1 MRAQR
6 FFFGTIILIVSAL
19 GGVAGAADPTATNDL
34 TSISLE
40 DLMNIKVSILG
51 PSESVSKTPAA
62 VSVVT
67 QDDIHRS
74 GAMNIPEALRLV
86 PGMDV
91 AQLDASQWAVS
102 ARGFND
108 VFANKLLV
116 MQDGRS
122 IYTPLFS
129 GVFWDV
135 QGTLMQDI
143 DRIEV
148 IRGPGATLWGANAM
162 NGVINIITK
171 SAADT
176 QGLLVNGG
184 GGIQDRGFGGVR
196 YGGKIGDNAFYRIYG
211 TYEDHASTVLPDGS
225 DADNSW
231 QLARGGVRTDWN
243 PTGDNAFTLQ
253 GDGYAGWIHQVFGVY
268 DPLSPTLTDTNFD
281 EMKASGANALGRW
294 THTFSDTSNLKL
306 QAYYDYTERAAA
318 NIFDEQRQTFD
329 VDARHEFTLGD
340 RNKVDWGLGY
350 RVTADR
356 EGNNPTIT
364 FNPDRQTVNLYS
376 AFAQDEIALVKD
388 RLSLTLGSKFEDND
402 YTSFEI
408 EPGGRLL
415 WTPTERQTFWASIS
429 RAVRTPSRAEES
441 IVLTEGRFVN
451 PPGVYLPVI
460 VSGTNAFNSEDMIAY
475 EIGYRTAPWNNLSF
489 DVAAFYNQY
498 DDLRSQQLISLA
510 PPTYSVAND
519 LIGHTYGAEV
529 TATWQVRDWWRL
541 MPSYTFLHTKLFAR
555 PGESGFS
562 DNTSV
567 AMIEGSSPQNQVS
580 LRSSMDLPHHVSLDC
595 ALRYVDRLPYYQI
608 DGYFEFDARLGWHI
622 TKNLEAAIV
631 GQNLLHQQHQ
641 EFSPSYINTR
651 ATQIPRSVYA
661 EMTWQF

>member
-1 MRAQR
+1 MAV
-6 FFFGTIILIVSAL
+6 ILIPL
-19 GGVAGAADPTATNDL
+19 IGGNLMAAADAAATNNL
-34 TSISLE
+34 TSMSLE

-135 QGTLMQDI
+135 QGTLLQDI

-171 SAADT
+171 NAAET
-176 QGLLVNGG
+176 QGLLLNGG
-184 GGIQDRGFGGVR
+184 GGIQDRGFGGIR
-196 YGGKIGDNAFYRIYG
+196 YGGKIGDNAFYRVYG
-211 TYEDHASTVLPDGS
+211 TYEDHAGTVLPDGS
-225 DADNSW
+225 DAANSW
-231 QLARGGVRTDWN
+231 QLARGGFRTDWN
-243 PTGDNAFTLQ
+243 PSDDNTFTLQ
-253 GDGYAGWIHQVFGVY
+253 GDGYAGWINQVFGVY

-281 EMKASGANALGRW
+281 EMKATGANALGRW
-294 THTFSDTSNLKL
+294 THAFSDTSNFKL

-318 NIFDEQRQTFD
+318 NIFDEQRQAFD
-329 VDARHEFTLGD
+329 LDAQHEFTLGN
-340 RNKVDWGLGY
+340 RNKVDWGMGY
-350 RVTADR
+350 RVTADW

-364 FNPDRQTVNLYS
+364 FNPDRETVNLYS

-388 RLSLTLGSKFEDND
+388 RLSLALGSKFEDND
-402 YTSFEI
+402 YTGFEI

-441 IVLTEGRFVN
+441 IVLTEGKFVN
-451 PPGVYLPVI
+451 PPGIYLPVTI
-460 VSGTNAFNSEDMIAY
+460 SGTNTFNSENMIAY
-475 EIGYRTAPWNNLSF
+475 EVGYRTAPWNNLSF
-489 DVAAFYNQY
+489 DVAAFFNQY
-498 DDLRSQQLISLA
+498 DDLRSELQPNPLA
-510 PPTYSVAND
+510 PAFFLAND
-519 LIGHTYGAEV
+519 LYGHTYGAEI
-529 TATWQVRDWWRL
+529 TATWQIQDWWRL
-541 MPSYTFLHTKLFAR
+541 IPSYTFLHTKLFAR
-555 PGESGFS
+555 SYNPGQS

-567 AMIEGSSPQNQVS
+567 ALIEGSSPQNQVS

-595 ALRYVDRLPYYQI
+595 DLRYVDRLPYYQI
-608 DGYFEFDARLGWHI
+608 DGYFELDARLGWRI
-622 TKNLEAAIV
+622 TKNLEAALV
-631 GQNLLHQQHQ
+631 GQNLLHDQHQ
-641 EFSPSYINTR
+641 EFSPSYIETR

-661 EMTWQF
+661 EITWQF